1 LSPAPTRSELLE
13 SEKGLLKPAGIAAL
27 LGVVLFVASAFIQS
41 SVGGESVDTDA
52 ELLTQYAEDGSTLL
66 LGRIVF
72 GLAFLCFTLPLYT
85 LFRAIQA
92 RTDRLRNSFIAFC
105 FIGPVLLAIQGP
117 MLAVGYQE
125 AGDKF
130 AEEAPALEA
139 EQPAPEKS
147 AEPGAKEENAGAATE
162 TGAEET
168 TTTSGS
174 DEEDDSDEED
184 TPEEQLAEDLIEDN
198 GTVSVAQPL
207 LLPALLGMVTAM
219 IFINIWAQRVGLV
232 TRFWGS
238 LGIAL
243 GAAMIII
250 LPIALLGIVLWFM
263 ALGMMYLNIG
273 RRGRPPAWDAGI
285 AIPWVRAGD
294 EPPDEPP
301 GPGGTVEGS
310 GRDVSEGPDV
320 NGNGD
325 QNGSGGP
332 GDGGS
337 GPSGGNGPELPP
349 GPTYPPRK
357 RKRRE

>member
-1 LSPAPTRSELLE
+1 M
-13 SEKGLLKPAGIAAL
+13 KPAGVAAL
-27 LGVVLFVASAFIQS
+27 LGVLLFVASAFIQS
-41 SVGGESVDTDA
+41 SVGGDSVDTDA
-52 ELLTQYAEDGSTLL
+52 ELLTQYAEDGNTLL

-130 AEEAPALEA
+130 VEEAPALEA
-139 EQPAPEKS
+139 EQPAEKPP
-147 AEPGAKEENAGAATE
+147 A
-162 TGAEET
+162 
-168 TTTSGS
+168 
-174 DEEDDSDEED
+174 DEDEDSDEED
-184 TPEEQLAEDLIEDN
+184 TPQEQLAEDLIEDN

-207 LLPALLGMVTAM
+207 LLPALLGMVTIM

-263 ALGMMYLNIG
+263 ALGMMYLGIG
-273 RRGRPPAWDAGI
+273 RRGRPPAWDAGV
-285 AIPWVRAGD
+285 AIPWVRPGD
-294 EPPDEPP
+294 EPPDGPP
-301 GPGGTVEGS
+301 GPPGPPGGPPGPPTPGGTLEGS
-310 GRDVSEGPDV
+310 GRDVSAEEPDPDT
-320 NGNGD
+320 NGDGNG
-325 QNGSGGP
+325 G
-332 GDGGS
+332 
-337 GPSGGNGPELPP
+337 
-349 GPTYPPRK
+349 GPTYPRK
-357 RKRRE
+357 RKRRG

>member
-13 SEKGLLKPAGIAAL
+13 SEKGLLRPAGIAAL
-27 LGVVLFVASAFIQS
+27 LGVLLFVASAFIQS
-41 SVGGESVDTDA
+41 SVGGSVDTDA
-52 ELLTQYAEDGSTLL
+52 ELLTQYAEDGNTLL

-72 GLAFLCFTLPLYT
+72 GLAFLCFTLPFYT

-92 RTDRLRNSFIAFC
+92 RTDRVRNSFIAFC

-117 MLAVGYQE
+117 MLALGYQE

-130 AEEAPALEA
+130 VEEAPALER
-139 EQPAPEKS
+139 EQPAEPSAKPEK
-147 AEPGAKEENAGAATE
+147 AGAATE

-168 TTTSGS
+168 TNEEES
-174 DEEDDSDEED
+174 DDEED
-184 TPEEQLAEDLIEDN
+184 TPEENLAEDLIEES

-263 ALGMMYLNIG
+263 ALGMMYLGIG
-273 RRGRPPAWDAGI
+273 RRGRPPAWDAGV

-294 EPPDEPP
+294 EPPDGPP

-325 QNGSGGP
+325 QNGSGGS
-332 GDGGS
+332 GDEGG